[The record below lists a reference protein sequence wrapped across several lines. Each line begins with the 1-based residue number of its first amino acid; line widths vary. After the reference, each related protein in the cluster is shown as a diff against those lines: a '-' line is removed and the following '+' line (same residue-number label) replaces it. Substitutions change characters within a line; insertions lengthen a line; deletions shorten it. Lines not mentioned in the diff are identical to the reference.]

1 VNLRAEALEDVQ
13 VRGAIAEVGKEID
26 GTQVRKLHDLGFASR
41 AEVSFAEV
49 VEIAE
54 AVDHGAV
61 TGNFCVGRSVICE
74 FLGKSSFKDMNGLD
88 WRNVQ

>member
-1 VNLRAEALEDVQ
+1 MIPENLQQYQGSEIIR
-13 VRGAIAEVGKEID
+13 EV
-26 GTQVRKLHDLGFASR
+26 
-41 AEVSFAEV
+41 
-49 VEIAE
+49 AE